1 MQPYSPRGM
10 IYTALTWDR
19 LADFATDGRTGAAM
33 SACLGKAGKGLGRTT
48 ASMISITP
56 GYKR

>member
-1 MQPYSPRGM
+1 M